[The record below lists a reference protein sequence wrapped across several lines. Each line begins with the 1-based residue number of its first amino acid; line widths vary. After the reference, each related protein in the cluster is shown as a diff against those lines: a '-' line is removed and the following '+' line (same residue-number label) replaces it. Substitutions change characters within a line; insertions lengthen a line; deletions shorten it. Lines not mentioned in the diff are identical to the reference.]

1 MSETKPTIRERVITY
16 LQEQDEPKTLNDICA
31 VMKLKP
37 EQVGGVLYQL
47 KNTNGLKKHGQGSTA
62 TWSIDPSLEDV
73 EPVNQPTPRSGT
85 SMMDQARELILN
97 DPDREYTTEDLAEAL
112 QVDRKQA
119 INLAGRLKQAKFVT
133 SRFKNGNTH
142 YKLNPKRSGGAKG
155 KPKPKEA
162 PQEHQQLSVLPSVQL
177 SMEAENAM
185 QTFAHALMQL
195 ENLRAENERLK
206 QALTQILSIGSNA
219 ILK

>member
-1 MSETKPTIRERVITY
+1 MSKTIPTIRERVITY
-16 LQEQDEPKTLNDICA
+16 LREQNEPLTSQDIAEALNLTA
-31 VMKLKP
+31 L
-37 EQVGGVLYQL
+37 QVGSVVYQL
-47 KNTNGLKKHGQGSTA
+47 KDIYGLKKHGEGPVPR
-62 TWSIDPSLEDV
+62 WSMDRDFESD
-73 EPVNQPTPRSGT
+73 EPVKNPAPRSEPT
-85 SMMDQARELILN
+85 MTDKARELILN

-112 QVDRKQA
+112 QIDRKQA
-119 INLAGRLKQAKFVT
+119 VNLAGRLKQARFVT

-142 YKLNPKRSGGAKG
+142 YKLNPKRSGSPKD
-155 KPKPKEA
+155 KPKPKKA

-185 QTFAHALMQL
+185 QTFAQALMQL

-206 QALTQILSIGSNA
+206 QAMTQILSIGSHA